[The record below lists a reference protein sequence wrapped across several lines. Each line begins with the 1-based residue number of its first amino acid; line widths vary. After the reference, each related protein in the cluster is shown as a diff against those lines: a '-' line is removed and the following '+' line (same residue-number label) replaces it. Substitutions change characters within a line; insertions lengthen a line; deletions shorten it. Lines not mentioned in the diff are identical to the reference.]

1 MEELKIE
8 AERKENSLITNPNN
22 QHLKKELE
30 ALKVSIDRCV
40 TIKELYNEK
49 INLRNKVS
57 VLEGNIIH
65 LKEENQNLKIKISRG
80 LEDAENHAQ
89 GLPCEKEKELKDEL
103 NKCQIELKKEKGIRE
118 KLEGNISD
126 IVLNFKRLYEE
137 ADTARIIVT
146 RKLK

>member
-1 MEELKIE
+1 MDCEVDELKIE
-8 AERKENSLITNPNN
+8 ADRKENSLITNPNN

-57 VLEGNIIH
+57 VLERNIIH

-103 NKCQIELKKEKGIRE
+103 NKCQIELKKEKGIR
-118 KLEGNISD
+118 
-126 IVLNFKRLYEE
+126 
-137 ADTARIIVT
+137 
-146 RKLK
+146 